1 MVCVVKL
8 DILESVEE
16 LQEILSQQTDSKL
29 KQKVQALY
37 LLKIGAANTIE
48 QISKLLGCHRTT
60 VSRWFTRYRKLG
72 MEGLLNKKTKLKTD
86 SDFVKKL
93 LEKENVAVVQGSA
106 FGLEGYFRISY
117 ATSMENLK
125 KAMDRIKSF
134 CESIS

>member
-60 VSRWFTRYRKLG
+60 VSRWFTLS
-72 MEGLLNKKTKLKTD
+72 L
-86 SDFVKKL
+86 
-93 LEKENVAVVQGSA
+93 
-106 FGLEGYFRISY
+106 IH
-117 ATSMENLK
+117 
-125 KAMDRIKSF
+125 I
-134 CESIS
+134 